1 MDASDDIPSL
11 AWDVHAHSDYSDGA
25 PLAAMVEAA
34 RDVGLDGVGFAD
46 HSNVS
51 TLEPGVNRSFDL
63 SETYPDRRHQIRALR
78 EEYDLRIFDAIE
90 LDYRPAD
97 EERIASFLDEAAFDY
112 ALGSVHHVEQ
122 TNVVV
127 PGAFANASEDE
138 RETFVD
144 EYFDLVVDLIESEL
158 FDVVAHLDLV
168 ERNAELR
175 DHATTDHYQTVAE
188 ALARSETVPELNAGR
203 AFSDFGEIH
212 PHPDFLD
219 VLLEAGVEFV
229 AGTDA
234 HAPEELIP
242 RAKLLSEVVASRDID
257 IVDPR

>member
-1 MDASDDIPSL
+1 MGAADDNPAL
-11 AWDVHAHSDYSDGA
+11 AWDVHAHSVYSDGA
-25 PLAAMVEAA
+25 PLEAMVEAA
-34 RDVGLDGVGFAD
+34 RDAGLDGVGFAD

-63 SETYPDRRHQIRALR
+63 SETYPDRRHEIQTLR
-78 EEYDLRIFDAIE
+78 EEYDLRIFDAVE

-97 EERIASFLDEAAFDY
+97 EEHITSFLDEAAFDY
-112 ALGSVHHVEQ
+112 TLGSVHHVEQ

-127 PGAFANASEDE
+127 PGTFADASEDE

-144 EYFDLVVDLIESEL
+144 KYFDLVVDLVESEL
-158 FDVVAHLDLV
+158 FDVVAHIDLTQ
-168 ERNAELR
+168 RNAELR
-175 DHATTDHYQTVAE
+175 DHATTEHYRTVAE
-188 ALARSETVPELNAGR
+188 ALAKSETVPELNAGR
-203 AFSDFGEIH
+203 AFGDFGEVH

-219 VLLEAGVEFV
+219 VLQEAEIEFV

-234 HAPEELIP
+234 HAPDELVS
-242 RAKLLSEVVASRDID
+242 RAEPLSEVITSRGID